1 MKNKELL
8 KKYLF
13 KNLIVIILFALLFL
27 FLNFIEYRIYQFHF
41 NEKIVS
47 LIELVQEKYPEVTKE
62 EMIEI
67 LNAKESYQNVLK
79 EYGYDIEVDSLID
92 INDQRR
98 QMISMI
104 KNLSFLLLFGILFWL
119 FLHYLK
125 RNDKEIHKI
134 VKCVENINH
143 QIYDL
148 DLDESSEDQFSILK
162 NEIYKTTI
170 MLKEQAENSLKDKL
184 ALKNS
189 LEDISHQ
196 LKTPLTSIRIMLENI
211 MDDPDMD
218 LATREYFL
226 QQIKREIMN
235 IDFLVQSILKL
246 SKLEANTIQF
256 IRQKVSVQKI
266 LEEVVQNVSNLCD
279 LKNVNIIV
287 KNECKKEINCDI
299 RWQVE
304 ALTNILKN
312 AVEYSKPGDKVMI
325 ECEDNNLYVQIKI
338 IDFGKGMNHQDTL
351 NIFKRFYKGKGAKE
365 DSVGIGLALAKT
377 MIENDNGR
385 ITVESKEGKG
395 TTFKIKYFFE

>member
-67 LNAKESYQNVLK
+67 LNAKESYQNVLQ

-98 QMISMI
+98 QMVSMI
-104 KNLSFLLLFGILFWL
+104 KNLLFLLLFGILFWL

-125 RNDKEIHKI
+125 RNDKEIYKI

-148 DLDESSEDQFSILK
+148 DLDESSEDQLSILK

-184 ALKNS
+184 DLKNS

-196 LKTPLTSIRIMLENI
+196 LKTPLTSIRIMLESI
-211 MDDPDMD
+211 MDDPEMD

-235 IDFLVQSILKL
+235 IDFLVQSVLKL

-279 LKNVNIIV
+279 LKNINIIV

-312 AVEYSKPGDKVMI
+312 GVEYSKPGDKVMI

>member
-13 KNLIVIILFALLFL
+13 KNLIVIILFFLLFL

-47 LIELVQEKYPEVTKE
+47 LIEIIQEKYPEVNKE

-67 LNAKESYQNVLK
+67 LNAKESYHNVLQ
-79 EYGYDIEVDSLID
+79 EYGYDIKLDSLID

-98 QMISMI
+98 QMVSMI
-104 KNLSFLLLFGILFWL
+104 KNLLFLLLFVILFWL
-119 FLHYLK
+119 FFHYLK
-125 RNDKEIHKI
+125 RNDKEIYKI

-143 QIYDL
+143 QIYNL
-148 DLDESSEDQFSILK
+148 DLDESSEDQLSILK

-184 ALKNS
+184 DLKKS

-211 MDDPDMD
+211 MDDPEMD

-312 AVEYSKPGDKVMI
+312 GVEYSKPDDKVMI

>member
-184 ALKNS
+184 DLKKS

-211 MDDPDMD
+211 MDDPEMD

-235 IDFLVQSILKL
+235 IDFLVQSVLKL

-256 IRQKVSVQKI
+256 IRQKVSVPKI

-279 LKNVNIIV
+279 LKNINIIV

-312 AVEYSKPGDKVMI
+312 GVEYSKPGDKVMI

-385 ITVESKEGKG
+385 ITVESEEGKG

>member
-13 KNLIVIILFALLFL
+13 KNLIVIILFFLLFL

-47 LIELVQEKYPEVTKE
+47 LIEIIQEKYPEVNKE

-67 LNAKESYQNVLK
+67 LNSKESYHNVLQ
-79 EYGYDIEVDSLID
+79 EYGYDIKLDSLID

-148 DLDESSEDQFSILK
+148 DLDESSEDQLSILK

-184 ALKNS
+184 DLKNS

-211 MDDPDMD
+211 MDDPEMD

-312 AVEYSKPGDKVMI
+312 GVEYSKPGDKVMI

-385 ITVESKEGKG
+385 IMVESKEGKG

>member
-67 LNAKESYQNVLK
+67 LNAKESYQNVLQ

-98 QMISMI
+98 QMVSMI
-104 KNLSFLLLFGILFWL
+104 KNLLFLLLFGILFWL

-184 ALKNS
+184 DLKKS

-211 MDDPDMD
+211 MDDPEMD
-218 LATREYFL
+218 LATSEYFL

-266 LEEVVQNVSNLCD
+266 LKEVVQNVSNLCD
-279 LKNVNIIV
+279 LKNINIIV

-312 AVEYSKPGDKVMI
+312 GVEYSKPGDKVMI

-365 DSVGIGLALAKT
+365 DSVGIGLALEKT

-385 ITVESKEGKG
+385 ITVESKEEKG

>member
-13 KNLIVIILFALLFL
+13 KNLIVIILFFLLFL

-47 LIELVQEKYPEVTKE
+47 LIEIIQEKYPEVNKE

-67 LNAKESYQNVLK
+67 LNAKESYHNVLQ
-79 EYGYDIEVDSLID
+79 EYGYDIKLDSLID

-98 QMISMI
+98 QMVSMI
-104 KNLSFLLLFGILFWL
+104 KNLLFLLLFGILFWL
-119 FLHYLK
+119 FFHYLK

-148 DLDESSEDQFSILK
+148 DLDESSEDQLSILK

-184 ALKNS
+184 DLKKS

-211 MDDPDMD
+211 MDDPEMD

-365 DSVGIGLALAKT
+365 DSVGIGLTLAKT

>member
-47 LIELVQEKYPEVTKE
+47 LIEIIQEKYPEVNKE

-67 LNAKESYQNVLK
+67 LNAKESYHNVLQ
-79 EYGYDIEVDSLID
+79 EYGYDIKLDSLID

-98 QMISMI
+98 QMVSMI
-104 KNLSFLLLFGILFWL
+104 KNLLFLLLFGILFWL
-119 FLHYLK
+119 FFHYLK

-148 DLDESSEDQFSILK
+148 DLDESSEDQLSILK

-184 ALKNS
+184 DLKKS

-211 MDDPDMD
+211 MDDPEMD

-312 AVEYSKPGDKVMI
+312 GVEYSKPDDKVMI

>member
-47 LIELVQEKYPEVTKE
+47 LIEIIQEKYPEVNKE

-67 LNAKESYQNVLK
+67 LNAKESYHNVLQ
-79 EYGYDIEVDSLID
+79 EYGYDIKLDSLID

-98 QMISMI
+98 QMVSMI
-104 KNLSFLLLFGILFWL
+104 KNLLFLLLFVILFWL
-119 FLHYLK
+119 FFHYLK
-125 RNDKEIHKI
+125 RNDKEIYKI

-148 DLDESSEDQFSILK
+148 DLDESSEDQLSVLK

-184 ALKNS
+184 DLKKS

-211 MDDPDMD
+211 MDDPEMD

-312 AVEYSKPGDKVMI
+312 GVEYSKPGDKVMI

>member
-13 KNLIVIILFALLFL
+13 KNLIVIILFFLLFL

-47 LIELVQEKYPEVTKE
+47 LIEIIQEKYPEVNKE

-67 LNAKESYQNVLK
+67 LNAKESYHNVLQ
-79 EYGYDIEVDSLID
+79 EYGYDIKLDSLID

-98 QMISMI
+98 QMVSMI
-104 KNLSFLLLFGILFWL
+104 KNLLFLLLFGILFWL
-119 FLHYLK
+119 FFHYLK

-148 DLDESSEDQFSILK
+148 DLDESSEDQLSILK
-162 NEIYKTTI
+162 NEIYKTTV

-211 MDDPDMD
+211 MDDPEMD

-312 AVEYSKPGDKVMI
+312 GVEYSKPGDKVMI

>member
-27 FLNFIEYRIYQFHF
+27 FFNFIEYRIYQFHF

-67 LNAKESYQNVLK
+67 LNAKESYQNVLQ
-79 EYGYDIEVDSLID
+79 EYGYDIKLDSLID

-98 QMISMI
+98 QTVSMI

-119 FLHYLK
+119 FFHYLK

-143 QIYDL
+143 KIYNL
-148 DLDESSEDQFSILK
+148 DLDESSEDQLSILK

-184 ALKNS
+184 DLKNS

-211 MDDPDMD
+211 MDDPEMD

-279 LKNVNIIV
+279 LKNINIIV

>member
-13 KNLIVIILFALLFL
+13 KNLIVIILFFLLFL

-47 LIELVQEKYPEVTKE
+47 LIEIIQEKYPEVNKE

-125 RNDKEIHKI
+125 RNDKEIYKI

-184 ALKNS
+184 DLKKS

-211 MDDPDMD
+211 MDDPEMD

-365 DSVGIGLALAKT
+365 DSVGIGLTLAKT

>member
-13 KNLIVIILFALLFL
+13 KNLIVIILFFLLFL

-47 LIELVQEKYPEVTKE
+47 LIEIIQEKYPEVNKE

-184 ALKNS
+184 DLKKS

-211 MDDPDMD
+211 MDDPEMD

-312 AVEYSKPGDKVMI
+312 GVEYSKPDDKVMI

-365 DSVGIGLALAKT
+365 DSVGIGLTLSKT